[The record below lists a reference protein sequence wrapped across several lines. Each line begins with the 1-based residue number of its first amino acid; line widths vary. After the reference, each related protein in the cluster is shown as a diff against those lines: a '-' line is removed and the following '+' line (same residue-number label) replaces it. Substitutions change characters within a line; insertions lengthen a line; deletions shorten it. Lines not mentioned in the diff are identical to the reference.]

1 MLFCSRKLLLLHGIL
16 TSPYICF
23 GFGGKTSNFNCSDLE
38 NKLRIKN
45 SIPDQIS
52 ARERMASPGGEEEGG
67 SDRRYRPNMQGLLQF
82 CADSTRSEDAAG
94 SSGAQEMD
102 PEVGRASRSI

>member
-1 MLFCSRKLLLLHGIL
+1 
-16 TSPYICF
+16 
-23 GFGGKTSNFNCSDLE
+23 
-38 NKLRIKN
+38 
-45 SIPDQIS
+45 
-52 ARERMASPGGEEEGG
+52 MASSPGGEEEGG

-102 PEVGRASRSI
+102 PEVGIATRSI

>member
-1 MLFCSRKLLLLHGIL
+1 
-16 TSPYICF
+16 
-23 GFGGKTSNFNCSDLE
+23 
-38 NKLRIKN
+38 
-45 SIPDQIS
+45 
-52 ARERMASPGGEEEGG
+52 MASPGGEEEGG

-82 CADSTRSEDAAG
+82 CADSTRLEDAAG